1 MRTPGRA
8 RLPLRPRR
16 PASRLAVAV
25 KWIVLALV
33 LSALVLLVAVVRP
46 VLRRLPQLQRAVMTL
61 RRQQAAVESLKAHAM
76 TLDPQ
81 LARLQGQAQT
91 AAQRVA
97 VIQAKRHG

>member
-1 MRTPGRA
+1 M
-8 RLPLRPRR
+8 
-16 PASRLAVAV
+16 V

-33 LSALVLLVAVVRP
+33 VSALVLLVAVVRP
-46 VLRRLPQLQRAVMTL
+46 VLARLPQLQRAVMTL
-61 RRQQAAVESLKAHAM
+61 RRQQAAVESLQAHAM

-81 LARLQGQAQT
+81 LARLQEQAQT

>member
-1 MRTPGRA
+1 M
-8 RLPLRPRR
+8 
-16 PASRLAVAV
+16 V

-46 VLRRLPQLQRAVMTL
+46 VLSRLPQLQRAVMTL